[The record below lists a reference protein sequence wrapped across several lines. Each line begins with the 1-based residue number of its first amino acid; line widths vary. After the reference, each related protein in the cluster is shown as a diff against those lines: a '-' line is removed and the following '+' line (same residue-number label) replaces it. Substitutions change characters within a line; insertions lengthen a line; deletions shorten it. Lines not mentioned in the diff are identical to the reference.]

1 MADSFE
7 LPENLP
13 MDSGSVTAV
22 PEVLQAPAQP
32 VKLGFVLFQ
41 TLTHLCYYLT
51 FYPITYLLLP
61 AQVLGI
67 DPLHKVTSLSVV
79 ITVGA
84 FASLIGP
91 PLAGALSDRTTSRLG
106 RRRPW
111 ILGGALVAVAA
122 LLLLAHA
129 PTILLVAL
137 SWGIAQAA
145 GGAMLNALG
154 AIIADRVPQRQRG
167 TISALVFFFRALGNI
182 VGAVLVA
189 SILTAR
195 GNNFAL
201 VYGALSVLLVL
212 PIAILTLTY
221 RESPL
226 PSRATAP
233 FHLRRFLA
241 NFWVNPRAYPDFA
254 YAWLASFLLV
264 LGESVGTGYFN
275 YYLRDV
281 IQYAKLFPGHAV
293 EQGVATLSVIST
305 ACLILSALVSGPLSD
320 RLQRRKA
327 FMIGAGVLIALALLL
342 LALVHSWPV
351 AMLSSGL
358 ISLGFG
364 AYLPVNVALVIQV
377 LPRAQDR
384 AKDLGLIGIAQTSPS
399 LLAPT
404 LGALAIGS
412 FATSVVTGYTLLF
425 VVAAV
430 LAALGT
436 MCVLPIKHVR

>member
-1 MADSFE
+1 MADFFE
-7 LPENLP
+7 LPENAP
-13 MDSGSVTAV
+13 VDTGSVTVV
-22 PEVLQAPAQP
+22 PEVLQVPAQP

-41 TLTHLCYYLT
+41 TLTHLCYYLA
-51 FYPITYLLLP
+51 FYPIIYLLLP

-67 DPLHKVTSLSVV
+67 DPVHKVSSLSIV

-91 PLAGALSDRTTSRLG
+91 PLGGALSDRTTSRLG

-111 ILGGALVAVAA
+111 VIGGAMAAAAA

-129 PTILLVAL
+129 PTILVAAL
-137 SWGIAQAA
+137 CWGIAQAA
-145 GGAMLNALG
+145 GGAMLNVLG
-154 AIIADRVPQRQRG
+154 AIIADRVPKRQRG
-167 TISALVFFFRALGNI
+167 TILALVFFFRALGNI
-182 VGAVLVA
+182 LGALLVT
-189 SILTAR
+189 SLLTAR
-195 GNNFAL
+195 GASLTL
-201 VYGALSVLLVL
+201 VYGVLSALLVL
-212 PIAILTLTY
+212 PIAVLTLTY
-221 RESPL
+221 REPPVPASEVV
-226 PSRATAP
+226 P
-233 FHLRRFLA
+233 FRFRQFLV
-241 NFWVNPRAYPDFA
+241 NLWVNPQTYPDFV

-281 IQYAKLFPGHAV
+281 IQYAKLFPGHPV
-293 EQGVATLSVIST
+293 EQGVTILSVIST
-305 ACLILSALVSGPLSD
+305 ACLVLSALVSGPLSD

-327 FMIGAGVLIALALLL
+327 FMIGAGVVIALAMLL

-351 AMLSSGL
+351 VMLSSGL

-364 AYLPVNVALVIQV
+364 TYIPVNIALVIQV

-404 LGALAIGS
+404 LGALAIGG
-412 FATSVVTGYTLLF
+412 FATSLVTGYTLLF
-425 VVAAV
+425 AVAAV

-436 MCVLPIKHVR
+436 VCVLPIRNVR